1 MKKVI
6 FVTGSDRKIRHM
18 RKACEAL
25 GIAVEQQIF
34 DVDEIQSHDPIR
46 ISEHKM
52 AEAFERTGG
61 APTVINDAYWSI
73 PALNGFPGGYMKD
86 VIEWFE
92 AQDWLDLMANKTD
105 RRICCTETL
114 IYKDD
119 HQTKTFSKEYWFEII
134 TGPPRGSG
142 LSMEQVVSTDGGR
155 LTIAEGY
162 GSSEGSSVVEKYVW
176 HDFAAWYSKEA

>member
-18 RKACEAL
+18 REACESF
-25 GIAVEQQIF
+25 GITVDQQTF
-34 DVDEIQSHDPIR
+34 DVDEIQSHDPIK
-46 ISEHKM
+46 ISEHKI
-52 AEAFERTGG
+52 AEAFARTSGQ
-61 APTVINDAYWSI
+61 PTVINDAFWNI

-114 IYKDD
+114 IYKDA
-119 HQTKTFSKEYWFEII
+119 HQTKMFTKDYWFEII
-134 TGPPRGSG
+134 TGPPRGEG
-142 LSMEQVVSTDGGR
+142 LSMEQVVSTDGGK
-155 LTIAEGY
+155 LTIAEEHDSPE
-162 GSSEGSSVVEKYVW
+162 SSYTVKKYVW
-176 HDFAAWYSKEA
+176 HDFAVWFSTQE